1 MSGFLPQHKFFYA
14 TCTKRLFKNQCWNF
28 VLQCFRAGD
37 ERSTPFFA
45 TTGASFPRRTKI
57 KVWLRINHYR
67 YWQIINL
74 SKLKKC
80 AKTFTINHLER
91 QCWRSG
97 PSLAACPAGDCG
109 AAAPCPAW
117 GWRGGRRWGS
127 GGACCCCCYPGCCWT
142 CCPASCRPCPP
153 GRCCQLS
160 FQPAGPSCAGDKL
173 KIIHGQC
180 SGAVLFWLCS
190 GSSSIFEQFFAV
202 NLFRKF
208 LLFSFLGACFINR
221 MVRFASIPLKVTN

>member
-1 MSGFLPQHKFFYA
+1 MSLKTTHTLWAGNKWQNNVWLFCHNISFSMQHAQRDSLRISVETLCYSVSEPVTNA
-14 TCTKRLFKNQCWNF
+14 VRLFW
-28 VLQCFRAGD
+28 
-37 ERSTPFFA
+37 
-45 TTGASFPRRTKI
+45 ASFPRRTKK

-202 NLFRKF
+202 NLFRNFYFF
-208 LLFSFLGACFINR
+208 LFPELVL
-221 MVRFASIPLKVTN
+221 